1 MLAQCKG
8 HSTYSTE
15 HSSSPS
21 DLCETKGK
29 VHIPLAASLLVDVS
43 CCTKNRK
50 ILIMRLRCK
59 ARFWVNWCWKPHLVS
74 SSYCYCLEGKAIQLL
89 IGHYLLLTWVF
100 TFVLKCLMSFLMN
113 SILVS
118 CAPTGPKTIWSEH
131 CKINE
136 QLCQAAEQLCGFL
149 GLRAPASVRLL
160 PCFCFLFSFPAGALF
175 QISSCAAWPVTVS
188 LEFPTLSSNAELW
201 AAKK

>member
-1 MLAQCKG
+1 MF
-8 HSTYSTE
+8 
-15 HSSSPS
+15 P
-21 DLCETKGK
+21 
-29 VHIPLAASLLVDVS
+29 VVP
-43 CCTKNRK
+43 K
-50 ILIMRLRCK
+50 IG
-59 ARFWVNWCWKPHLVS
+59 RFWSWDWDVKQDSESIDAESPIWLVVVTVTVWRVKPFSCWLDTICCWHEYLHLFWNAWCLS
-74 SSYCYCLEGKAIQLL
+74 LC
-89 IGHYLLLTWVF
+89 
-100 TFVLKCLMSFLMN
+100 N